1 MAWLATIGPYGGY
14 RLKLSKSSVG
24 WMFYDFANSAFT
36 TVMVTVV
43 FSVFFVNSIAAGRP
57 EGGEWYWSLAVSISM
72 TLAAIAA
79 PILGAMA
86 DYSHSKKKFL
96 FVFTYLTIAS
106 TALLFF
112 AGKGDYI
119 LGMIL
124 FIIANFSFN
133 SALVFYDAFLP
144 EVSTPETIG
153 KISGL
158 GWGLGYLGGLVSLL
172 VALLLVNKGAYR
184 WIWPMNAAHIFL
196 FSLLT
201 FILLKEKK
209 VATPKTNYLKV
220 AVNRIV
226 FSLKHIRKMP
236 DLLSYLFSYFLYN
249 VGIYTVIAFAA
260 IYGGNQFKMSQQS
273 LIIFFIIAQVTSVIG
288 AVAFGWLSD
297 KYNVRLSLS
306 VSILVWIG
314 VVAWAFFCTSAKEY
328 YALGLVAGLAIGSS
342 QANSRTML
350 SILTPLDRQAEFFG
364 FYTLVGRISAIVGP
378 FVYGNL
384 TRVTG
389 NQRYAIV
396 SLGAFFI
403 LGWFILQK
411 VNLERGKSLSK
422 TYEFN

>member
-1 MAWLATIGPYGGY
+1 MAWLAKIGPYGGY

-72 TLAAIAA
+72 TLAAFAA

-106 TALLFF
+106 TSLLFF

-314 VVAWAFFCTSAKEY
+314 VVAWAFFCTSAMEY

>member
-1 MAWLATIGPYGGY
+1 MAWLAKIGPYGGY

-106 TALLFF
+106 TSLLFF

-220 AVNRIV
+220 AVDRIV

>member
-314 VVAWAFFCTSAKEY
+314 VVAWAFFCTSAMEY